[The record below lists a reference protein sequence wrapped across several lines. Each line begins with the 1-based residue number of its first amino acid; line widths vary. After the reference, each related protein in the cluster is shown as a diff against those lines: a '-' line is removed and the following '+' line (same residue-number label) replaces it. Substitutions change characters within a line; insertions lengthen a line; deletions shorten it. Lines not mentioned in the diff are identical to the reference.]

1 MPSMTLK
8 QALAYADRAIAK
20 AKELDLAISLVVIDE
35 FGQLVQLDRMDGA
48 PLMSPDLAEAK
59 AVTAL
64 NFRQPTSQVSKMR
77 ADELSAVQQVV
88 HFRIL
93 PLAGGLPI
101 FRGGELTGAIGISGA
116 TAAQEEAI
124 AKHALA

>member
-1 MPSMTLK
+1 MTLQ

-20 AKELDLAISLVVIDE
+20 AKELGLTISLVVIDE

-64 NFRQPTSQVSKMR
+64 NFKLPTSQVAKMG
-77 ADELSAVQQVV
+77 AEELKATQEAV
-88 HFRIL
+88 HFRIV

-101 FRGGELTGAIGISGA
+101 VQGGELKGAIGVSGA
-116 TAAQEEAI
+116 TASQEEAI
-124 AKHALA
+124 AKHAISS